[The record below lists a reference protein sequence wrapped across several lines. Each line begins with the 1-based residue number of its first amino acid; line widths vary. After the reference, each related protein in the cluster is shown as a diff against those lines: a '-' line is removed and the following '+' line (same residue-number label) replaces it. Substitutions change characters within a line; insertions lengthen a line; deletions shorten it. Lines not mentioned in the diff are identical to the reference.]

1 MSNAL
6 THILT
11 VIIVLGVTFMMIA
24 IPTFII
30 SWAFGY
36 EFSWKI
42 AIGVYFLVMLIR
54 ATLHGGVK
62 Q

>member
-1 MSNAL
+1 MSNAFN
-6 THILT
+6 HILAI
-11 VIIVLGVTFMMIA
+11 IIVLAVTFIIIA
-24 IPTFII
+24 IPTFVI

-54 ATLHGGVK
+54 ATLYGGVK